1 MTLKIHE
8 TGHVT
13 AKSMTDEQLC
23 ARAAMGDR
31 AAEEALVLRYSRLVR
46 VCSRPFFLVGG
57 DSEDLIQECMLGL
70 LSAIR
75 EFKPDRGAQFRTF
88 AELCIRRR
96 IISAVR
102 TAAGGRH
109 SPLNNYVSLEP
120 SLFLANQDFAPFGTA
135 YPSHR
140 DPEDVIIRQE
150 NMSALQKALR
160 DQLTGLE
167 AQVLDRYLDGA
178 SYAEIAEEV
187 HRSAKSVDNAVQRI
201 RKKIARHIS
210 RGEYS
215 ES

>member
-13 AKSMTDEQLC
+13 VKSMTDEQLC

-57 DSEDLIQECMLGL
+57 DSEDLIQEGMLGL

-150 NMSALQKALR
+150 NLSALQKALEDR
-160 DQLTGLE
+160 LTGLE
-167 AQVLDRYLDGA
+167 AQVLDRFLDGA

-187 HRSAKSVDNAVQRI
+187 HRSTKSVDNAVQRI
-201 RKKIARHIS
+201 RKKIALYIS

-215 ES
+215 GS

>member
-13 AKSMTDEQLC
+13 VKSMTDEQLC

-57 DSEDLIQECMLGL
+57 DSEDLIQEGMLGL
-70 LSAIR
+70 LTAIR

-150 NMSALQKALR
+150 NMSALQRALR